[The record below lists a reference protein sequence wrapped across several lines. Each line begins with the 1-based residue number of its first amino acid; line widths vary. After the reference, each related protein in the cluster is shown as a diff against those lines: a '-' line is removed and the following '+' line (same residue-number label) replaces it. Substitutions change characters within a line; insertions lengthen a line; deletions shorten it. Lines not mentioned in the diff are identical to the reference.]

1 MISLIILRLFF
12 LTRISHSSDR
22 TYDSLNLWIITEIAV
37 NLSVVIACVPFSKPF
52 ADDIQSGVL
61 GGEIRFKE
69 SAQGSSEDSAGHTLQ
84 SLSRARQRYG
94 DGFLLIPE
102 SSNAET
108 VVTTGTGPARD
119 GLLQSTSFGSDRLNI
134 RQTTSFAVH
143 SEQK

>member
-1 MISLIILRLFF
+1 MISLIILRLFY
-12 LTRISHSSDR
+12 LTRVSHSSDR

-69 SAQGSSEDSAGHTLQ
+69 PAQAEDSAGHTLQ
-84 SLSRARQRYG
+84 SLSRARQRHG

-102 SSNAET
+102 SNNAET

-134 RQTTSFAVH
+134 RQTTSFTVH